1 MVGSEQ
7 DDDDDDE
14 VIAVVW
20 EQSNR
25 IMKLK
30 W

>member
-7 DDDDDDE
+7 DDDNDDE

-25 IMKLK
+25 MMKLK